1 VWDGGYCTLRYLV
14 FRFQHWDRARWWPS
28 THGGHRSLFIINRS
42 LSIWNS
48 CDSNRRTGRNGTLPE
63 GSRHDPTRTKPTSG
77 HHPPHQDAVHVAG
90 TTSPWVDWEILH
102 FTSRRTWRPDSF
114 LRVDGSGSGSGSGGL
129 STNLPFIE
137 FYRSLSL
144 KKHTV
149 PHVKNIEKYR
159 SRIWSIAKPCLPSLL
174 FQSLLNSVSRSLLAS
189 FSRRQSQHKSKMGAD
204 SQKAMA
210 QILGSDS
217 CIRVLQTRIHHRL
230 RNSGTLLDSQPRL
243 LSATGRRPWKSCSLE
258 TLGTFS
264 YTSVLVSNRALY
276 EPLHNV
282 VQ

>member
-1 VWDGGYCTLRYLV
+1 LKFFLR
-14 FRFQHWDRARWWPS
+14 FRSAYRQKRHTAR
-28 THGGHRSLFIINRS
+28 R
-42 LSIWNS
+42 
-48 CDSNRRTGRNGTLPE
+48 E
-63 GSRHDPTRTKPTSG
+63 PTRPYPNEAHFG
-77 HHPPHQDAVHVAG
+77 PPLPSRRSSCG
-90 TTSPWVDWEILH
+90 RYYLTMSRLRISH

-114 LRVDGSGSGSGSGGL
+114 LRVDHSGSGSGRL
-129 STNLPFIE
+129 SINLPFIE
-137 FYRSLSL
+137 LYRSLSS
-144 KKHTV
+144 KQHTV
-149 PHVKNIEKYR
+149 PHVKNVEKYR
-159 SRIWSIAKPCLPSLL
+159 SRIRSIAKPCLPSLL

-230 RNSGTLLDSQPRL
+230 RNSRTLLDSQPRL